1 MLGPIEPMHKSKRG
15 KLLVRSGS
23 EATTAASASASEEE
37 EEEEEVAEEEEEE
50 EEEVAEEEEEK
61 EGQEQEKKEKRIRR
75 RWREEKLSGL
85 FLHPFFNLWLASSAA
100 SDLRVD
106 AQV

>member
-23 EATTAASASASEEE
+23 EATTAASASASEE
-37 EEEEEVAEEEEEE
+37 EEEEEE

>member
-1 MLGPIEPMHKSKRG
+1 MHKSKRG

-23 EATTAASASASEEE
+23 EATTAASASAS
-37 EEEEEVAEEEEEE
+37 EEEEEE